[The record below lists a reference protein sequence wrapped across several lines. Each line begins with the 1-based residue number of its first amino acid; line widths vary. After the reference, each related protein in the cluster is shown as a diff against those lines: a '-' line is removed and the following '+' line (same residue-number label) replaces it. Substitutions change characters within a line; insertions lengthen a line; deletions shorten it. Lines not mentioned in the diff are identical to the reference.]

1 MLGFFPPCDNEQS
14 GWPQVLCAGPLNS
27 SSVSMRSAAT
37 WWRHSVAWWAGGG
50 APVLSRK
57 RNLRWYV
64 VAGPY
69 QMNQSSSWTLK
80 TLWVFSW
87 LVFSRLRRVPWVTS
101 CIFFPLSL
109 TVFCLNDQWFAG
121 SGLDWAAGPQPA
133 PNLHNWWVC
142 WCTCSHIKF
151 YYILSEWT
159 SVLTWVGGHVPVK
172 KEKYTFI
179 YLEMLWCRMCWTVI
193 VVNQIRDENLFLMIS
208 PQWASCCFSL
218 V

>member
-1 MLGFFPPCDNEQS
+1 MLVFFPPCDNEQS

-80 TLWVFSW
+80 TLWVFGW
-87 LVFSRLRRVPWVTS
+87 LVFSGLRRVPWVTS
-101 CIFFPLSL
+101 CIFSPLFLWQYFVSMI
-109 TVFCLNDQWFAG
+109 
-121 SGLDWAAGPQPA
+121 SGLLVVAWIGQQVHNLLLTYIIGECVDA
-133 PNLHNWWVC
+133 PVV
-142 WCTCSHIKF
+142 TSSFITYF
-151 YYILSEWT
+151 LSG
-159 SVLTWVGGHVPVK
+159 LQ
-172 KEKYTFI
+172 F
-179 YLEMLWCRMCWTVI
+179 
-193 VVNQIRDENLFLMIS
+193 
-208 PQWASCCFSL
+208 
-218 V
+218 